1 MPMSSSSLEIR
12 NLQKSFG
19 TLKAVDGI
27 SLQVQQGEIFG
38 LLGPNGAGKTT
49 TIQMICG
56 LLKPDAGEIF
66 INGQLVKPGNPAA
79 MRKVGICTQSNI
91 LWEKLTC
98 FEQLVFIG
106 QMYHLPKRQ
115 VKHRAEELL
124 DQLGLSEKCNQ
135 LAGQLSGGM
144 QRRLNLAMALMND
157 PDLVVLDEP
166 ETGLD
171 PQSRVMVRE
180 YIHSLARKKT
190 VILTTHNMDEADRLS
205 DRVAII
211 DQGRLLVMDIP
222 EALKR
227 TLGDGDVLEM
237 ELANE
242 LPESVQEELRAVD
255 LQVHT
260 VNHTLILRG
269 RILIEK
275 LPAVLEIFRRN
286 GIQTGETR
294 MRSNTLEDVFISI
307 TGRRLR
313 E

>member
-1 MPMSSSSLEIR
+1 MSSSSLEIR
-12 NLQKSFG
+12 NLKKSFG

-66 INGQLVKPGNPAA
+66 INGQLVKPGNPVA
-79 MRKVGICTQSNI
+79 MQKVGICTQSNI

-98 FEQLVFIG
+98 FEQLTFVG

-124 DQLGLSEKCNQ
+124 DQLGLSEKHNQ
-135 LAGQLSGGM
+135 LAGRLSGGM
-144 QRRLNLAMALMND
+144 QRRLNLALALMNA
-157 PDLVVLDEP
+157 PDVVVLDEP

-211 DQGRLLVMDIP
+211 DHGRLLVMDTP

-242 LPESVQEELRAVD
+242 PPESVDEELQTVGLR
-255 LQVHT
+255 VHT

-269 RILIEK
+269 RVLIEK

>member
-79 MRKVGICTQSNI
+79 MRKVGICAQSNI

>member
-1 MPMSSSSLEIR
+1 MSMSSSSLEIR

>member
-1 MPMSSSSLEIR
+1 MLASSLEIK

-19 TLKAVDGI
+19 TLKAVDGV
-27 SLQVQQGEIFG
+27 SLRVQQGEIFG

-49 TIQMICG
+49 IIQMICG
-56 LLKPDAGEIF
+56 LLKPDAGEIA
-66 INGQLVKPGNPAA
+66 IDGQLVKPGNSTV
-79 MRKVGICTQSNI
+79 MRKVGVCTQLNI

-98 FEQLVFIG
+98 FEQLVFVG
-106 QMYHLPKRQ
+106 QMYHLSAKQ
-115 VKHRAEELL
+115 ASHRAAELL
-124 DQLGLSEKCNQ
+124 DQLGLSEKRDQ
-135 LAGQLSGGM
+135 LAGRLSGGM
-144 QRRLNLAMALMND
+144 QRRLNLALALVHD
-157 PDLVVLDEP
+157 PELVVLDEP

-211 DQGRLLVMDIP
+211 DHGRLLVMDTT

-227 TLGDGDVLEM
+227 TLGEGDVLEM
-237 ELANE
+237 DLTQS
-242 LPESVQEELRAVD
+242 LPELVYAELQAVGM
-255 LQVHT
+255 QVHT
-260 VNHTLILRG
+260 ASHTLILRG
-269 RILIEK
+269 RVLIEK
-275 LPAVLEIFRRN
+275 LPAILEIFHRN
-286 GIQTGETR
+286 GVQIGETR
-294 MRSNTLEDVFISI
+294 MRSNTLEDVFIAI

>member
-1 MPMSSSSLEIR
+1 MFPSSLEIR

-19 TLKAVDGI
+19 TLKAVDGV

-56 LLKPDAGEIF
+56 LLKPDAGEIY
-66 INGQLVKPGNPAA
+66 INGQLVRPGNLTV
-79 MRKVGICTQSNI
+79 MRKVGLCTQLNI

-98 FEQLVFIG
+98 FEQLLFVG
-106 QMYHLPKRQ
+106 QMYHLPERQ
-115 VKHRAEELL
+115 ARQRAAELL
-124 DQLGLSEKCNQ
+124 DQLGLSEKRNQ
-135 LAGQLSGGM
+135 LASKLSGGM
-144 QRRLNLAMALMND
+144 QRRLNLALALVHD
-157 PDLVVLDEP
+157 PELVVLDEP

-211 DQGRLLVMDIP
+211 DQGHLLVMDTP

-227 TLGDGDVLEM
+227 TLGEGDVLEM
-237 ELANE
+237 ELTHP
-242 LPESVQEELRAVD
+242 LPELAYGALQAAGM
-255 LQVHT
+255 QVHT
-260 VNHTLILRG
+260 ANHTLILRG
-269 RILIEK
+269 RVLIEK
-275 LPAVLEIFRRN
+275 LPAVLEIFHQN
-286 GIQTGETR
+286 GIQAGETR

-307 TGRRLR
+307 TGRKLR